1 MTEKPSEIRY
11 GFKTTNNDG
20 VDYNITARTY
30 SYDHATSYEINNN
43 LNYIPVAFSVRGVVS
58 INSKPVI
65 TTSDLPVGVVNA
77 PYGFNFK
84 ALGAQNITWSASNL
98 PSGLTLSSSGFLSG
112 TPTTAGKFS
121 CNVTAK
127 NSAGSTSKSF
137 TLEFFEIPAG
147 FAPVPITSYQEED
160 VWEGKQYNFQLMA
173 LGTPPFTWEL
183 LGSTLRLPSGLTFSS
198 NGRISGTPR
207 EASTGES
214 DTLNTSVRVKNDSG
228 ISGASILFVNHYPPE
243 LQAGELNDAIINEN
257 YFVALLRHDVP
268 YDRAAIT
275 WEISGNLP
283 AGLSID
289 ALYRSL
295 SGIPTK
301 TGKYKFTVTA
311 KNIAGQSSESYTL
324 NVIAPP
330 EITTEK
336 LPDAT
341 DGKYYSTKIN
351 VKSDIEYTLTLSGDL
366 PEGLEFDSTKGTISG
381 TPKEPCKNRELLITA
396 TNAAGSTG
404 KIYSLTVK
412 GFAPKLPNIGAI
424 TLTEDGFKIATTAG
438 SQPITLKAYIDANT
452 AKNIFYEVGNMSL
465 DISSENYFSQYR
477 WGFIFEAGQDD
488 EGNPNGTGTFKFADN
503 PHPDLYT
510 NWPDVAYKN
519 LPVVVV
525 ASNSQGVTT
534 KTYKININGDS
545 PEWYYTTNLYQTEG
559 DIKAPETFTIT
570 AKAGTEIE
578 PHEFLNYGSGP
589 FRTQASMKSGKT
601 YQKNG
606 IYLDY
611 VEDCTS
617 VIVQGTPTAGK
628 ETKTQI
634 TLTGSNPST
643 KEKAKVKVI
652 VVGQLAPQISSTAD
666 KLKKEI
672 ELGKNINLKPTVKGT
687 KPITWSISDKD
698 ELEALGLSFDPSTGK
713 ISGTA
718 KAPTVED
725 GEYSPK
731 SFVLTATN
739 SAGSANVTATIGV
752 KGKKLKITTKEIK
765 ISTGENNNALKISSS
780 LDNDSNANVTYSGTL
795 PRGLELDSDG
805 TINITGSPA
814 PTSKSG
820 TSVTITASNYGTK
833 VTGKVKFIVTDPAPE
848 FEDVDELEIYAD
860 KNKKVTK
867 NIRVA
872 LTDESVTGANTKI
885 NWKVSK
891 QPSKGSVKKSSG
903 SNKNSTFTVTIPKG
917 LYNRNKTDSS
927 AINTSFTVTAENTVT
942 KEKASKE
949 ISLVIYPCVD
959 EAASSPIESEGLN
972 EFENSS
978 LELES
983 KAQAQGQEI
992 FVGAEGEKIR
1002 TVSGDYT
1009 IVATWPEISV
1019 DVSGLHKF
1027 HVSLSKDISVGAKLI
1042 WLARPENSL
1051 PSEDDEIVEF
1061 YNSSGD
1067 EIFTVPEDHKL
1078 EADAWLNK
1086 GIIYQ
1091 PAIAVFE

>member
-1 MTEKPSEIRY
+1 MSDSEIRAVTEIKVSASEIASEIASLEGIKFFTELQNLYFRKSSIRELDVSGMTKLISIDVMGGHSYTNRITRGSLVTVNVEGCTALRMLDCRNNKISSLKLPASLVHLVHLHCEENNITQLDISKLPDLRNLYCDNNKLAALDVGNLAELHTLRCRNNKIISLDLKNNSELYSLSCTSNDLEFLDLSANPSLEYLHCEGNKLKALQLNSNRLTTLRCSRNELTVLELWQCRGLMDLYCDNNKLTVLILPSTNFVVSGYNSSLRRIDCSNNKLSYLVFQSIAGLWWINCDKNNLLTLDWEYGIYESQIHDEYLRHEGKVDFSIKSQNIPAQYVLDNGAGSEYRYYYDFRSLIGTSKLQNISSDVVKAYSSSREIDSVYNNGVLYMKEKPSEIRY
-11 GFKTTNNDG
+11 AYKTNREG
-20 VDYNITARTY
+20 IARTY

-43 LNYIPVAFSVRGVVS
+43 LNYIPVAFSVRGAVAS
-58 INSKPVI
+58 NSKPVI
-65 TTSDLPVGVVNA
+65 TTSDLPISVVNA

-127 NSAGSTSKSF
+127 NSAGSTSQNF
-137 TLEFFEIPAG
+137 TLEITEMSDG
-147 FAPVPITSYQEED
+147 FLPIITTRLTD
-160 VWEGKQYNFQLMA
+160 PILTDTQYNFQLMA
-173 LGTPPFTWEL
+173 FGSPAFKWEITGGT
-183 LGSTLRLPSGLTFSS
+183 LPDGLTLSS
-198 NGRISGTPR
+198 NALISGKAK
-207 EASTGES
+207 EIGDSTI
-214 DTLNTSVRVKNDSG
+214 TVRVSNSYGDSTRD
-228 ISGASILFVNHYPPE
+228 INFYAYTLPPE
-243 LQAGELNDAIINEN
+243 L
-257 YFVALLRHDVP
+257 
-268 YDRAAIT
+268 
-275 WEISGNLP
+275 
-283 AGLSID
+283 
-289 ALYRSL
+289 
-295 SGIPTK
+295 
-301 TGKYKFTVTA
+301 
-311 KNIAGQSSESYTL
+311 
-324 NVIAPP
+324 
-330 EITTEK
+330 TTEK

-341 DGKYYSTKIN
+341 DGKYYRTKIN

-424 TLTEDGFKIATTAG
+424 TLTENGFKIAATAG

-452 AKNIFYEVGNMSL
+452 AKNIFYEVGDMSL

-477 WGFIFEAGQDD
+477 SGFIFEAGQDD

-510 NWPDVAYKN
+510 NWPNVAYKN

-545 PEWYYTTNLYQTEG
+545 PEWYYTTQLYQTEG
-559 DIKAPETFTIT
+559 DIKAPDTFTIT

-578 PHEFLNYGSGP
+578 SHEFLLYGSEP
-589 FRTQASMKSGKT
+589 FRTQASMKSGRE

-611 VEDCTS
+611 VEDCGY

-628 ETKTQI
+628 ETKTQF

-672 ELGKNINLKPTVKGT
+672 ELGKNISLKPTVKGT

-698 ELEALGLSFDPSTGK
+698 ELEALGLSFDSSTGK

-725 GEYSPK
+725 GEYSPR
-731 SFVLTATN
+731 SFVLTAAN
-739 SAGSANVTATIGV
+739 SAGAANVTATIGV

-780 LDNDSNANVTYSGTL
+780 LDNDS
-795 PRGLELDSDG
+795 
-805 TINITGSPA
+805 
-814 PTSKSG
+814 
-820 TSVTITASNYGTK
+820 
-833 VTGKVKFIVTDPAPE
+833 
-848 FEDVDELEIYAD
+848 
-860 KNKKVTK
+860 
-867 NIRVA
+867 
-872 LTDESVTGANTKI
+872 
-885 NWKVSK
+885 
-891 QPSKGSVKKSSG
+891 
-903 SNKNSTFTVTIPKG
+903 
-917 LYNRNKTDSS
+917 
-927 AINTSFTVTAENTVT
+927 
-942 KEKASKE
+942 
-949 ISLVIYPCVD
+949 
-959 EAASSPIESEGLN
+959 
-972 EFENSS
+972 
-978 LELES
+978 
-983 KAQAQGQEI
+983 
-992 FVGAEGEKIR
+992 
-1002 TVSGDYT
+1002 
-1009 IVATWPEISV
+1009 
-1019 DVSGLHKF
+1019 
-1027 HVSLSKDISVGAKLI
+1027 
-1042 WLARPENSL
+1042 
-1051 PSEDDEIVEF
+1051 
-1061 YNSSGD
+1061 
-1067 EIFTVPEDHKL
+1067 
-1078 EADAWLNK
+1078 
-1086 GIIYQ
+1086 
-1091 PAIAVFE
+1091 